1 MGADTSANI
10 LSSVSNFNSRV
21 ATFVTVRGD
30 KPAKLSTQPW
40 ADTNTT
46 KDCVAEAV
54 RKIKQM
60 VPQVQRKMQLYL
72 ANRETEF
79 ILFRPVRSN
88 ILSTFVN
95 LLATLRSE
103 YSFDDQTIIGCP
115 TQEQLAAILASVMVV
130 HVSSRSRVLNS
141 SSREVSESPEIVAR
155 KMSTKSVKFLES
167 TEEAESSK
175 SPITDAVNMQ
185 SEVSANGE
193 SINNGS
199 EPLPNGNSETKHAD
213 NCAAVV

>member
-1 MGADTSANI
+1 VNNSLLTSSSI
-10 LSSVSNFNSRV
+10 LSSIVNFNSRV
-21 ATFVTVRGD
+21 NTFLSMRGD
-30 KPAKLSTQPW
+30 KSAKLSTQPW

-46 KDCVAEAV
+46 KGNVADTV

-60 VPQVQRKMQLYL
+60 VPLVQRKMQLYL

-88 ILSTFVN
+88 ILSAFVN
-95 LLATLRSE
+95 LLATLRAE

-130 HVSSRSRVLNS
+130 HVSNRSRVANS

-155 KMSTKSVKFLES
+155 KMSTKSVKFQES
-167 TEEAESSK
+167 TEE
-175 SPITDAVNMQ
+175 TDDAVEEAASVP
-185 SEVSANGE
+185 SEAANGE
-193 SINNGS
+193 SVQS
-199 EPLPNGNSETKHAD
+199 VEDQVQVVPLSNGNSIVKTI
-213 NCAAVV
+213 